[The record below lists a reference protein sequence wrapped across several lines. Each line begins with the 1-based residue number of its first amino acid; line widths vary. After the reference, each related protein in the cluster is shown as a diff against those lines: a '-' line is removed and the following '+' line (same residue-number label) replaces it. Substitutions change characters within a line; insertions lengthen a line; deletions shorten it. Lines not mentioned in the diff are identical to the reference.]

1 VNRHGRLCSALWTSR
16 CSLPM
21 TSTRLPPSLSPH
33 DQHHEPSSRP
43 PPHPPALHTLLLFC
57 FPRTL
62 CIIIPSPA
70 LESKLRSPLAM
81 YHLHPVIL
89 SAHHWHD
96 NTSLGELASHPTLR
110 TSNLLT
116 LIQPSLSASLNHRIA
131 AQSLIAVNLCICI
144 DTPES
149 IFCLCLGND
158 VEAFILIN
166 SRAYFKVQGTYFW
179 T

>member
-1 VNRHGRLCSALWTSR
+1 
-16 CSLPM
+16 M
-21 TSTRLPPSLSPH
+21 TSTRLPPPLSPH
-33 DQHHEPSSRP
+33 DTSITTPLH
-43 PPHPPALHTLLLFC
+43 ALHRIRPHYIPFYYFVLLARFVSSSH
-57 FPRTL
+57 PQH
-62 CIIIPSPA
+62 

-81 YHLHPVIL
+81 YYLHPVTL